1 MGSIRS
7 SNVKRTAENLV
18 AQYPGKFTKDYS
30 QNRAIVKQA
39 VTVASKKTLNNIAG
53 YVTRYII
60 KLESRRRKEE
70 EETSIPA

>member
-30 QNRAIVKQA
+30 QNREIVKQA
-39 VTVASKKTLNNIAG
+39 VTVAL
-53 YVTRYII
+53 
-60 KLESRRRKEE
+60 
-70 EETSIPA
+70 

>member
-18 AQYPGKFTKDYS
+18 SIYPGKFTKDYS
-30 QNRAIVKQA
+30 ENRAIVKQV

-60 KLESRRRKEE
+60 KLESRRKKEE